1 MDPRDD
7 LRTPSSETAEV
18 VRSEEEL
25 RLGTRV
31 VPRERVRLVKRI
43 VSETVTRTFEVRR
56 EELVV
61 ERAALDDTVT
71 EADDALSGDEALEI
85 ILHEEQVEL
94 VTRVVPRER
103 VRAYVE
109 LVAEE
114 HPVTETVR
122 RERVEV
128 ETDAGLGAASE
139 ATRL

>member
-1 MDPRDD
+1 MDPRDP
-7 LRTPSSETAEV
+7 LRPSDPETSEV

-56 EELVV
+56 EELLV
-61 ERAALDDTVT
+61 ERAALDGSVA
-71 EADDALSGDEALEI
+71 EAGDALSGDGALEI

-122 RERVEV
+122 REEVEV
-128 ETDAGLGAASE
+128 ETDATPDSSSR
-139 ATRL
+139 ATSL